1 MRERSM
7 PDSVLFLITIV
18 LVGFGAVMVYSSS
31 AYLYSR
37 DGVLDP
43 TPLVLRQHLLR
54 AILGLAV
61 LIVAMRIDYKAWRR
75 LAGPLLIF
83 SMALLLITIGW
94 NDHAVRGTRRWLN
107 FRSLNFQPS
116 ELMKLALILYLAS
129 FAARR
134 EDELTEL
141 GRGVMPQLL
150 IICSGALLI
159 ILQPNYGVAA
169 TILIIGMVMLF
180 VEGARLLHLVPIT
193 AVAASGF
200 IGLAMLLPHARS
212 RLETF
217 LVAVRDPLDLG
228 YQIRQSLI
236 AIGSGGL
243 LGVGLG
249 GGKQKLLFLPE
260 PHTDFIFSIVGE
272 ELGFIGA
279 IALLVLFLLLAQRGL
294 RIALAAPDTF
304 GSLVALGITISIFV
318 HGMLHV
324 GVALGVL
331 PVTGLPLPF
340 VSFGGSALLINLLG
354 VGLLLNISRHGSVPE
369 RAAQRR
375 TGARGGAY
383 DGRPRRWRNRR
394 THLPRS
400 RRG

>member
-1 MRERSM
+1 MGERSM

-18 LVGFGAVMVYSSS
+18 LVGVGAVMVYSSS

-37 DGVLDP
+37 DGTLDP

-61 LIVAMRIDYKAWRR
+61 LIVAMRVDYKAWRR
-75 LAGPLLIF
+75 LAGPLLIL
-83 SMALLLITIGW
+83 SMVLLLITIGW
-94 NDHAVRGTRRWLN
+94 NDHAVRGTRRWLS
-107 FRSLNFQPS
+107 FGSFNFQPS

-134 EDELTEL
+134 QDELTHF

-150 IICSGALLI
+150 IISSAALLI

-169 TILIIGMVMLF
+169 TILIIGMLMLF

-193 AVAASGF
+193 AAAATAF
-200 IGLAMLLPHARS
+200 VGLATLLPHARS
-212 RLETF
+212 RLEAF
-217 LVAVRDPLDLG
+217 LAAVRDPLNLG

-279 IALLVLFLLLAQRGL
+279 IAVLVLFLLLAQRGL

-304 GSLVALGITISIFV
+304 GSLVALGITVSIFV

-340 VSFGGSALLINLLG
+340 VSFGGSALLVNLLG
-354 VGLLLNISRHGSVPE
+354 VGLLLNISRYGSIRE
-369 RAAQRR
+369 RAAERR
-375 TGARGGAY
+375 TGARGGAN
-383 DGRPRRWRNRR
+383 DGRPRRGRNRR
-394 THLPRS
+394 PHLPRS
-400 RRG
+400 SRS